1 MSPQNVIVN
10 YKLFKVIARD
20 NGKLMSIA
28 CVKNDLTIEWN
39 DASNVPAVVQK
50 AISEF
55 ISDME

>member
-1 MSPQNVIVN
+1 MSPQNAIVN

-20 NGKLMSIA
+20 NGKLKSIA

-50 AISEF
+50 SISEF